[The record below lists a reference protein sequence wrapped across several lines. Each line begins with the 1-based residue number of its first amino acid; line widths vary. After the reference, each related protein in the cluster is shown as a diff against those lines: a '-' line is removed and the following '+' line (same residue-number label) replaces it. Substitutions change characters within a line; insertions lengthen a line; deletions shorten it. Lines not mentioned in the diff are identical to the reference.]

1 MRRVEIIMSLFL
13 MMGLLGCVEKEDK
26 TNVITVDV
34 TTTYPKKELVL
45 QDLMD
50 VEYIPLETN
59 DEFITQG
66 SVMAIGEKYILVKNW
81 SHDGN
86 IFVFDRKTGKGI
98 RKINRKGQGDGE
110 YSFINGIILD
120 EDNNEMFVNCA
131 STKKIYVYDL
141 SGNFKRDFK
150 HVEGGEYLEVF
161 NYDKNNLICYDMS
174 LYYKEGQPREE
185 NRSYHLIISKQD
197 GSVTQKIYIPFDVI
211 KTPVVQ
217 KGGATSIRSIIP
229 YRKEWLLVETS
240 SDTVYNYVPEKNQ
253 LNPFLIKSPTR
264 DLEILLT
271 MGVVTDRYCFM
282 HTVKKDFD
290 FTTGRGFLITD
301 LMYDKQENAVFEAN
315 VLNGDFVEKQNVD
328 MLSDPMN
335 GDEIVA
341 IQPLAAN
348 KIVDAYKNDGLKGK
362 LKEIAAGLD
371 EESNPVIMLVKNR
384 E

>member
-1 MRRVEIIMSLFL
+1 
-13 MMGLLGCVEKEDK
+13 
-26 TNVITVDV
+26 
-34 TTTYPKKELVL
+34 
-45 QDLMD
+45 
-50 VEYIPLETN
+50 
-59 DEFITQG
+59 
-66 SVMAIGEKYILVKNW
+66 
-81 SHDGN
+81 
-86 IFVFDRKTGKGI
+86 
-98 RKINRKGQGDGE
+98 
-110 YSFINGIILD
+110 
-120 EDNNEMFVNCA
+120 
-131 STKKIYVYDL
+131 
-141 SGNFKRDFK
+141 
-150 HVEGGEYLEVF
+150 
-161 NYDKNNLICYDMS
+161 
-174 LYYKEGQPREE
+174 
-185 NRSYHLIISKQD
+185 
-197 GSVTQKIYIPFDVI
+197 
-211 KTPVVQ
+211 
-217 KGGATSIRSIIP
+217 
-229 YRKEWLLVETS
+229 
-240 SDTVYNYVPEKNQ
+240 
-253 LNPFLIKSPTR
+253 KSPTR

>member
-1 MRRVEIIMSLFL
+1 
-13 MMGLLGCVEKEDK
+13 
-26 TNVITVDV
+26 
-34 TTTYPKKELVL
+34 
-45 QDLMD
+45 
-50 VEYIPLETN
+50 
-59 DEFITQG
+59 
-66 SVMAIGEKYILVKNW
+66 
-81 SHDGN
+81 
-86 IFVFDRKTGKGI
+86 
-98 RKINRKGQGDGE
+98 
-110 YSFINGIILD
+110 
-120 EDNNEMFVNCA
+120 
-131 STKKIYVYDL
+131 
-141 SGNFKRDFK
+141 
-150 HVEGGEYLEVF
+150 
-161 NYDKNNLICYDMS
+161 
-174 LYYKEGQPREE
+174 
-185 NRSYHLIISKQD
+185 
-197 GSVTQKIYIPFDVI
+197 
-211 KTPVVQ
+211 
-217 KGGATSIRSIIP
+217 
-229 YRKEWLLVETS
+229 
-240 SDTVYNYVPEKNQ
+240 
-253 LNPFLIKSPTR
+253 
-264 DLEILLT
+264 